1 MRVSSN
7 GACEAASV
15 RINKRLDV
23 TFPGDKNDNNEY
35 SDESEFDVTV
45 FWFARSTGLQVSGF
59 GLS

>member
-1 MRVSSN
+1 MFSPRRLPFYEALGPMTKSMEGNN

-35 SDESEFDVTV
+35 SDESES
-45 FWFARSTGLQVSGF
+45 ST
-59 GLS
+59 